1 MKGFGGHAG
10 HVGIIASPP
19 NNPYNKKGSPLA
31 ANRKTYNQL
40 SKEARAII
48 SRFGD
53 DKVNQQ
59 LTKLFRDYNDQ
70 AEKIGKADWDAL
82 AIMTDKQKWSCLNRF
97 YLRLKR
103 AKTKPTSSGKIKS
116 MLFMP
121 EKKHTGIPRI
131 DNAGGFNLDD
141 SANLHDIFDPD
152 ASGVNLDDTST
163 FPTEGETN
171 LSQSAPAGTLKNND
185 KTFRVSPPKNKNKKS
200 TPSSWSPEKV
210 RSTKFKEFNG
220 IATWRLPQ
228 RSRRKSSVV

>member
-1 MKGFGGHAG
+1 MELEEIR
-10 HVGIIASPP
+10 IIFPCPQEKPAHTNYYPP

-40 SKEARAII
+40 SKEARALI

-82 AIMTDKQKWSCLNRF
+82 AVMTDKQKWSCLNRF

-116 MLFMP
+116 MLFMT
-121 EKKHTGIPRI
+121 EKKHTGIPLI
-131 DNAGGFNLDD
+131 DNARGFNLDD

-152 ASGVNLDDTST
+152 ASNVNLDATSA
-163 FPTEGETN
+163 FP
-171 LSQSAPAGTLKNND
+171 L
-185 KTFRVSPPKNKNKKS
+185 
-200 TPSSWSPEKV
+200 KV
-210 RSTKFKEFNG
+210 RQ
-220 IATWRLPQ
+220 IYLRAPLL
-228 RSRRKSSVV
+228 VH